1 MAVVAQRYA
10 RALLELLAESNNLL
24 EARDRLAH
32 IAEAATGEADAR
44 QLWLAPQVS
53 MAHKTELLEKLLA
66 AVHASP
72 IVHDFCRHLLAKR
85 RFAIIDQIA
94 REFDR
99 LCRERLDQA
108 SAVIY
113 TPRSIE
119 AVELDRLK
127 KQLSKRVGKTVTCE
141 VQIDPQLI
149 GGIKIRLENTVID
162 ASVAGMLATAR
173 TALAESALPRA
184 DAPVDG

>member
-1 MAVVAQRYA
+1 MAVIAQRYA
-10 RALLELLAESNNLL
+10 RALIELLAESNNLL

-32 IAEAATGEADAR
+32 IAEAAAGEPAAR

-53 MAHKTELLEKLLA
+53 MAQKTELLEKLLA

-72 IVHDFCRHLLAKR
+72 IVHDFCRHLLVKR
-85 RFAIIDQIA
+85 RFSMIDQIS

-99 LCRERLDQA
+99 LCRDRLSQA
-108 SAVIY
+108 SAVIH
-113 TPRSIE
+113 TPQPLE
-119 AVELDRLK
+119 PAELDRLR
-127 KQLSKRVGKTVTCE
+127 KQLSKRAGKTVTCE
-141 VQIDPQLI
+141 VQVDPQLI

-184 DAPVDG
+184 DATVDG